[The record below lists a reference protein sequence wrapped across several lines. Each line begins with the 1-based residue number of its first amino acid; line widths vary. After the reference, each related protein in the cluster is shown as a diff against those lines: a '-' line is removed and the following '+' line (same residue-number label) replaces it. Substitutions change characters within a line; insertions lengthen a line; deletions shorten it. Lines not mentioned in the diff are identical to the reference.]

1 MKIVLG
7 LLLSLLLVACGGGG
21 NEPFTADIQAGAP
34 RPIANAAAMPAGQ
47 RVVIQMY
54 QALYGM
60 APSNALMIDYAAQ
73 ATADPAAF
81 ASILASNFDGVGN
94 ADLAKLVLDNLGVT
108 GARVTAV
115 NAKGQNEY
123 IVLVDAVWQL
133 FQAYPTMRG
142 QVILNMINLLA
153 SLEADSTYGASA
165 AAFNSQASI
174 NYSYSSSVTNTA
186 NAKPIDPNLSVSLK
200 AAAGNLARSRA
211 SGSFI
216 VTGWHDFSTLASP
229 VQATPIYGTGT
240 SGHQTPP
247 SDGQYK
253 NVPVIGFT
261 ETTTITTSST
271 TTTSRTFWYWWDYS
285 LAIIVDSSKNIP
297 VQQYSFP
304 ESVKAGSTGTLARS
318 VNGGANSFLQ
328 TYSVSANTA
337 TSLIV
342 DIVEVDANLYRSET
356 RRSRYIIDIHG
367 DITLMSVTQELSAL
381 GSLYESL
388 TFTYQG
394 SPPEIILPPAPV
406 KPGTGTST
414 PKTYSVSA
422 TRMAQNFY
430 SISGSSTILQTKFCY
445 EFVYSDKATLKMT
458 ASTGSNDGTIT
469 FSNGASCDVAG
480 AYGPVS
486 LSGSYAATLTVETP
500 PFYSDLATKSLFK
513 ADTSCFAFE
522 YYSNSILNFNS
533 GTILFG
539 GGATCGLIGAYGL
552 LRLS

>member
-1 MKIVLG
+1 
-7 LLLSLLLVACGGGG
+7 
-21 NEPFTADIQAGAP
+21 
-34 RPIANAAAMPAGQ
+34 
-47 RVVIQMY
+47 
-54 QALYGM
+54 
-60 APSNALMIDYAAQ
+60 
-73 ATADPAAF
+73 
-81 ASILASNFDGVGN
+81 
-94 ADLAKLVLDNLGVT
+94 
-108 GARVTAV
+108 
-115 NAKGQNEY
+115 
-123 IVLVDAVWQL
+123 
-133 FQAYPTMRG
+133 MRG
-142 QVILNMINLLA
+142 QVILNMTNLLA
-153 SLEADSTYGASA
+153 DLEADSTYGISA

-174 NYSYSSSVTNTA
+174 NYSYSSSATSIA

-211 SGSFI
+211 SGSFV

-253 NVPVIGFT
+253 SVPVTGFI
-261 ETTTITTSST
+261 ETATIITSST
-271 TTTSRTFWYWWDYS
+271 ATTSRTFWYWRDYS
-285 LAIIVDSSKNIP
+285 LAIIVDSSKSIP
-297 VQQYSFP
+297 IQPYSFP
-304 ESVKAGSTGTLARS
+304 ESVKAGSTGTLAKS
-318 VNGGANSFLQ
+318 SSGAPSYLQ

-337 TSLIV
+337 TSLFV
-342 DIVEVDANLYRSET
+342 DIVEVDANIYASET
-356 RRSRYIIDIHG
+356 RRSRYNIDIHG
-367 DITLMSVTQELSAL
+367 NITLMSVTQEKSGL

-430 SISGSSTILQTKFCY
+430 SLSGSSTILQTKFCY
-445 EFVYSDKATLKMT
+445 EFVYSGKATLKMT

-469 FSNGASCDVAG
+469 FSNGTSCDVAG

-500 PFYSDLATKSLFK
+500 PFYSDHATKSLFK